1 MADFS
6 RLRELVRSSEGAWH
20 ECAHM
25 SEDVREGWIRTAVH
39 GREMTTGWRDIVVAD
54 VVVVIVELEVQG

>member
-1 MADFS
+1 M
-6 RLRELVRSSEGAWH
+6 RSSEGAWH